1 MRLLTS
7 GFKGTKSS
15 VRLNGVNS
23 LYTYMEAVR
32 NLLAWEMLSYD
43 VKMLAQTAFRG
54 PPNLQIF
61 ASYAELCQELACI
74 NLASGGNLTF

>member
-1 MRLLTS
+1 
-7 GFKGTKSS
+7 
-15 VRLNGVNS
+15 
-23 LYTYMEAVR
+23 
-32 NLLAWEMLSYD
+32 MLSYD